1 MFKIAVCDDEK
12 QFQRHIK
19 ELLTKYQNENGM
31 KYEIDTFDSGKE
43 LVELGEE
50 ICQYKIVF
58 LDINMDELDGM
69 LTAKKIRELSKD
81 VFIVF
86 VTAFVK
92 YSLKGYQVDAVR
104 YILKDNET
112 LPFCIYECMDAVLKK
127 ISNHKI
133 WKQFNFTI
141 GSRKIALDQILYIES
156 RLHILEFH
164 MMEEVSLLYTLYGTL
179 NQMEQELSDSG
190 FLRLHQSYLV
200 NMKHIAEVRRYHALM
215 KNGVRFDIPKARYK
229 TAEARFC
236 AYKGEI

>member
-1 MFKIAVCDDEK
+1 
-12 QFQRHIK
+12 
-19 ELLTKYQNENGM
+19 
-31 KYEIDTFDSGKE
+31 
-43 LVELGEE
+43 
-50 ICQYKIVF
+50 
-58 LDINMDELDGM
+58 MDELDGM

-127 ISNHKI
+127 ISDHKI

-141 GSRKIALDQILYIES
+141 GSRKIELDQILYIES
-156 RLHILEFH
+156 RLHKLEFH

>member
-1 MFKIAVCDDEK
+1 MGSAFSEK

-92 YSLKGYQVDAVR
+92 YFLKGYQVDAVR

-127 ISNHKI
+127 ISDHKI

-156 RLHILEFH
+156 RLHKLEFH

-179 NQMEQELSDSG
+179 NQMEQELADSG